1 MNAID
6 ILKARGFYNQ
16 CTDEDALRKLLDEGP
31 VTFYVGFDPTAD
43 SLHVG
48 HLVQVMAM
56 ANLSRAGHK
65 AIPVVGG
72 GTVQVGDPS
81 FKEETR
87 ELLTPER
94 MAANKAKI
102 GAQLARFAPGEL
114 VDNADWLM
122 KLNYVEFIRDIG
134 RHFSVNVMVKAESMK
149 QRLERG
155 QGLSF
160 LEFNYPLLQAYD
172 FLELYRRFGCRLQ
185 VGGGDQ
191 WFNIISGADLIRRVE
206 GGAAYGLTTP
216 LLTTASG
223 AKMGKTVAGA
233 VWLDPE
239 KVSPYDYNQYWYN
252 CDDRDVEKFLKLFTF
267 LPLEQIE
274 DAVKGDIRAAKRLL
288 ADEATAIVHGRDTS
302 IPELAAALP
311 APVIDLLVA
320 SGLAKSKGEARRL
333 IDNGGIAIGA
343 EKVASYDA
351 VMHAPGLLKA
361 GKKRAVSVVAGP
373 AVTAAD

>member
-6 ILKARGFYNQ
+6 VLKERGFFNQ
-16 CTDEDALRKLLDEGP
+16 CTDEAELRTLFDAGP

-56 ANLSRAGHK
+56 ANLVRAGHK
-65 AIPVVGG
+65 AIAVVGG

-87 ELLTPER
+87 ELLSPER
-94 MAANKAKI
+94 MAQNKARI
-102 GAQLARFAPGEL
+102 GAQLARFSAGEL
-114 VDNADWLM
+114 VDNADWLLA
-122 KLNYVEFIRDIG
+122 LNYVEFIRDIG
-134 RHFSVNVMVKAESMK
+134 RHFSVNVMIKADSMR

-172 FLELYRRFGCRLQ
+172 FLELYRRYGCRLQ

-191 WFNIISGADLIRRVE
+191 WFNIISGADLIRRCE

-239 KVSPYDYNQYWYN
+239 KVSPFDYGQYWYN
-252 CDDRDVEKFLKLFTF
+252 CDDRDVERFLKLFTF
-267 LPLEQIE
+267 LPISQIE
-274 DAVKGDIRAAKRLL
+274 EVMKGDIRAAKRLL
-288 ADEATAIVHGRDTS
+288 SDEATGIVHGREVLV
-302 IPELAAALP
+302 PEHAVELP
-311 APVIDLLVA
+311 ALVLDVLVA
-320 SGLAKSKGEARRL
+320 SGLAASKGEARRF
-333 IDNGGIAIGA
+333 IDGGGIRFEGVPVTA
-343 EKVASYDA
+343 YDA
-351 VMHAPGLLKA
+351 SIAVPGLLRA
-361 GKKRAVSVVAGP
+361 GKKRQMRVVAKEG
-373 AVTAAD
+373 

>member
-6 ILKARGFYNQ
+6 ILKARGFFNQ
-16 CTDEDALRKLLDEGP
+16 CTDEDALRKLMDEGP

-56 ANLSRAGHK
+56 ANLHRAGHK

-81 FKEETR
+81 FKDETR

-94 MAANKAKI
+94 MEANKAKI
-102 GAQLARFAPGEL
+102 GAQLAKFAPGTL

-160 LEFNYPLLQAYD
+160 LEFNYPLLQSYD
-172 FLELYRRFGCRLQ
+172 FLELYRRYGCRLQ

-206 GGAAYGLTTP
+206 GGSAFGLTTP

-233 VWLDPE
+233 VWLDAE
-239 KVSPYDYNQYWYN
+239 KVSPFDYNQYWYN

-267 LPLEQIE
+267 LPIEQIE
-274 DAVKGDIRAAKRLL
+274 EAVKGDIRAAKRLL
-288 ADEATAIVHGRDTS
+288 ADEATAIVHGRDVLVPKHVTT
-302 IPELAAALP
+302 LP
-311 APVIDLLVA
+311 KKLVDLLVET
-320 SGLAKSKGEARRL
+320 GLVPSKSEARRKL
-333 IDNGGIAIGA
+333 NDGVRFGG
-343 EKVASYDA
+343 EKLHDPDFVVAS
-351 VMHAPGLLKA
+351 PGTLQL
-361 GKKRAVSVVAGP
+361 GKKKVELCLP
-373 AVTAAD
+373 

>member
-6 ILKARGFYNQ
+6 ILKERGFYHQ
-16 CTDEDALRKLLDEGP
+16 CTDEDALRTLMDEGP

-56 ANLSRAGHK
+56 ANLYRAGHVPI
-65 AIPVVGG
+65 AVVGG

-81 FKEETR
+81 FKDETR
-87 ELLTPER
+87 ELQTPER

-102 GAQLARFAPGEL
+102 GAQLARFAPGQL

-122 KLNYVEFIRDIG
+122 PLNYVEFIRDIG
-134 RHFSVNVMVKAESMK
+134 RHFSVNVMVKADSMK

-191 WFNIISGADLIRRVE
+191 WFNIIGGADLIRRVE
-206 GGAAYGLTTP
+206 GGAGYGLTTP

-233 VWLDPE
+233 VWLDAE
-239 KVSPYDYNQYWYN
+239 KVSPFDYGQYWYN

-274 DAVKGDIRAAKRLL
+274 QSVKGDIRAAKRLL
-288 ADEATAIVHGRDTS
+288 ADEATAIVHGRDVLV
-302 IPELAAALP
+302 PEHVAALP
-311 APVIDLLVA
+311 APVLDLLVA

-333 IDNGGIAIGA
+333 VDNGGIAVGA
-343 EKVASYDA
+343 EKISTYDA
-351 VMHAPGLLKA
+351 VMSEPGLLKA
-361 GKKRAVSVVAGP
+361 GKKRAVSIVRAPSVAGG
-373 AVTAAD
+373 